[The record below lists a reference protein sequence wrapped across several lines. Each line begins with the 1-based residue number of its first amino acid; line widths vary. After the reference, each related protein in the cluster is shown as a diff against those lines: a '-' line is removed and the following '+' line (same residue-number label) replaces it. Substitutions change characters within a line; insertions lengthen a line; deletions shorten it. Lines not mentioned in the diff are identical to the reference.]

1 MYTGAMV
8 INELTFLSIWI
19 ALFAGVVSFLSPC
32 IFPLVPAYI
41 AQLTGSN
48 ITENEIAADRK
59 LIFSRSIGFI
69 IGFTSIFLII
79 GASSSLIG
87 SLFINYQ
94 QLLQQLGGIII
105 VLFGLQLLG
114 VFSLDFLMSNK
125 SFKQPKKSA
134 SFGRSV
140 LFGLIFAAGWS
151 PCVGLILGSI
161 LALGVGSGA
170 DASGMMILLL
180 FYSLGIGIPFLL
192 VSLIY
197 AKSLDKI
204 SNLNRFLPALQK
216 TSGVIMIILGI
227 MLFTG
232 IFFRIASYLSQ
243 FVPFGI

>member
-1 MYTGAMV
+1 MYIGALV
-8 INELTFLSIWI
+8 VNELTFLSIWI

-48 ITENEIAADRK
+48 INENEIAADRK
-59 LIFSRSIGFI
+59 LIFSRSMGFI

-105 VLFGLQLLG
+105 VLFGLQLMG

-125 SFKQPKKSA
+125 SFSTPKKST
-134 SFGRSV
+134 SFGRSIV
-140 LFGLIFAAGWS
+140 FGLVFAAGWS
-151 PCVGLILGSI
+151 PCVGLVLGSI

-170 DASGMMILLL
+170 DTGGMMVLLL
-180 FYSLGIGIPFLL
+180 FYSMGIGIPFLL

-197 AKSLDKI
+197 AKSLDKVR
-204 SNLNRFLPALQK
+204 NLNRFLPALQK
-216 TSGVIMIILGI
+216 TSGVIMIVLGI
-227 MLFTG
+227 LLFTG

>member
-1 MYTGAMV
+1 MYTAAIM

-19 ALFAGVVSFLSPC
+19 ALFAGLVSFLSPC

-48 ITENEIAADRK
+48 IADNQIEAERR

-69 IGFTSIFLII
+69 IGFTSIFMII

-105 VLFGLQLLG
+105 ILFGLQLMG

-125 SFKQPKKSA
+125 AMSRPSKTT
-134 SFGRSV
+134 SFGRSI
-140 LFGLIFAAGWS
+140 LFGFVFAAGWS
-151 PCVGLILGSI
+151 PCVGLVLGSI

-170 DASGMMILLL
+170 DTTGMMILLL
-180 FYSLGIGIPFLL
+180 FYSMGIGIPFLL

-197 AKSLDKI
+197 AKSLDKVR
-204 SNLNRFLPALQK
+204 NLNRFLPALQK
-216 TSGVIMIILGI
+216 TSGVIMIVLGVL
-227 MLFTG
+227 LFTG